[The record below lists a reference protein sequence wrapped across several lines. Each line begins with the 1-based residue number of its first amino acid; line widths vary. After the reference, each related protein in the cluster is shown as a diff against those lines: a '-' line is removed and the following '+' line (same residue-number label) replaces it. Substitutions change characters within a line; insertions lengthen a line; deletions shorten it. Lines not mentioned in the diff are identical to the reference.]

1 MLVLR
6 LWASRHPR
14 PLIGLYAAWQ
24 RVFVAMAP
32 LWRAIGPARLERP
45 FAAVE
50 RGVKG
55 LLFDCRMCGDC
66 VISSTGLSCPMN
78 CPKEMRNGPCGGVR
92 SDGGCEVIPAM
103 RCVWLIA
110 DEGSRR
116 LGEPAPLAEILAP
129 VDHARRGRSAWLR
142 LLESD
147 AE

>member
-1 MLVLR
+1 
-6 LWASRHPR
+6 
-14 PLIGLYAAWQ
+14 
-24 RVFVAMAP
+24 
-32 LWRAIGPARLERP
+32 
-45 FAAVE
+45 
-50 RGVKG
+50 
-55 LLFDCRMCGDC
+55 MCGDC

-92 SDGGCEVIPAM
+92 GDGGCEVIPAM

-129 VDHARRGRSAWLR
+129 VDHARHGRSAWLR